1 MAFRSHV
8 AGSSQR
14 TTADSPRLHPSIRRA
29 GITRRPLQ
37 APPAAS
43 TSKPPAAEVPDVTF
57 SFVSQYQGAFRAL
70 PLYAGGMGIIGVL
83 VNRVLEGVS
92 AERQRAFLRG
102 SMGTSHVSGLG
113 GGTYTGWGGAA
124 LRGSTGPP
132 SPHVHAS
139 RATISLVGGEQ
150 QAAGKQAARGW
161 SWDGRASRQA
171 LGCNH
176 QLCAS
181 PQVHASSPPLPS
193 PDPGGA
199 SG

>member
-43 TSKPPAAEVPDVTF
+43 PSKPPAAEVPDVTF

-102 SMGTSHVSGLG
+102 GMGTSHVSGLG
-113 GGTYTGWGGAA
+113 GGTYTGWGG
-124 LRGSTGPP
+124 
-132 SPHVHAS
+132 
-139 RATISLVGGEQ
+139 
-150 QAAGKQAARGW
+150 
-161 SWDGRASRQA
+161 
-171 LGCNH
+171 
-176 QLCAS
+176 
-181 PQVHASSPPLPS
+181 LPS
-193 PDPGGA
+193 VVPLVPHHPMCMLHEPRYPW
-199 SG
+199 